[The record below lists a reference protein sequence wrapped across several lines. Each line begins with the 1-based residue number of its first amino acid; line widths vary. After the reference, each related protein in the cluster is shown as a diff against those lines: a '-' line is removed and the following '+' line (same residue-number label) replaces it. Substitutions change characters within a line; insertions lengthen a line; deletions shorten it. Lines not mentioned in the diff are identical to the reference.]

1 MMSTLMLRVNQIIP
15 VLEREYRVPVLTAL
29 QNSQGDIEKF
39 EQELDAMVWDYP
51 DLDLSYI
58 FSRINC

>member
-1 MMSTLMLRVNQIIP
+1 MLRVNQIIP
-15 VLEREYRVPVLTAL
+15 ALEREYRIPVLTAL
-29 QNSQGDIEKF
+29 QHSQGDIEKF
-39 EQELDAMVWDYP
+39 EQELDAMLWDYP